1 MSRNIKGLYTELAFE
16 DGAALVDESIVR
28 EQLRQKRLKR
38 QRARKKAP
46 TQGFKASNY
55 SVVSCSGCC
64 LLGRFDGI
72 RTVSVP

>member
-16 DGAALVDESIVR
+16 DGAALDDESIVR
-28 EQLRQKRLKR
+28 EQIPAK
-38 QRARKKAP
+38 AFKKAKSQEKGP
-46 TQGFKASNY
+46 AQGFKTSNY
-55 SVVSCSGCC
+55 SVASCSNCC

>member
-1 MSRNIKGLYTELAFE
+1 MSRNIKGLYTELAFD

-28 EQLRQKRLKR
+28 EQLPAK
-38 QRARKKAP
+38 AFKKAKSQEEGP

-55 SVVSCSGCC
+55 SVVSCSDCC

>member
-28 EQLRQKRLKR
+28 EQLRQKRLKAKS
-38 QRARKKAP
+38 QEEGP